1 MNPRTPPSPP
11 IPDRPEPGQPG
22 ASAGPGESC
31 VVLAQVRAPH
41 GVRGWLRLALH
52 TRHLAALRS
61 RQKQNL
67 RVSRTRENWTPM
79 ELEGFRPLTP
89 GKGLAKFSS
98 VNDRDAAA
106 KLRGFHIAV
115 PRADLP
121 EAAADEFYWH
131 DLVGMEVVGRNG
143 DSLGKVAGLIRTG
156 AHDILRVSRISP
168 AKNGGGENEKEGKGE
183 KGGGGGESEIL
194 IPFVSEFA
202 PEVDLAARVI
212 RAEWE
217 ADW

>member
-1 MNPRTPPSPP
+1 MKPRTPQSPP
-11 IPDRPEPGQPG
+11 TPDSPD
-22 ASAGPGESC
+22 PGESP
-31 VVLAQVRAPH
+31 VVLAQIRAPH

-52 TRHLAALRS
+52 TRDPGALRA
-61 RQKQNL
+61 RRGQNL
-67 RVSRTRENWTPM
+67 RVSRNRADWTPM
-79 ELEGFRPLTP
+79 ELQGFRPLTP
-89 GKGLAKFSS
+89 GKALAKFSS
-98 VNDRDAAA
+98 VNDRETAA

-115 PRADLP
+115 PRARLP
-121 EAAADEFYWH
+121 ETAPDEFYWH

-156 AHDILRVSRISP
+156 AHDILRVSRIPP
-168 AKNGGGENEKEGKGE
+168 ADEKDENGGKDE
-183 KGGGGGESEIL
+183 KGGRGGGEIL
-194 IPFVSEFA
+194 IPFVSECA